1 MGQVLPL
8 VIPSE
13 YELANEI
20 PISQV
25 VYWNKIGSFY
35 PVTPSK

>member
-13 YELANEI
+13 YELANGI
-20 PISQV
+20 PSSQV
-25 VYWNKIGSFY
+25 VYWNKIGSFL
-35 PVTPSK
+35 PGDSF